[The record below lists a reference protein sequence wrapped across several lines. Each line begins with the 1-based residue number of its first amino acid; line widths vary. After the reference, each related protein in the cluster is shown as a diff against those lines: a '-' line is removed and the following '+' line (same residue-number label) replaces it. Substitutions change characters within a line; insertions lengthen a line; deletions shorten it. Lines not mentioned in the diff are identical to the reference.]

1 MDHANLSPLVFD
13 LLLILAAGL
22 LSGVICKRL
31 GVSMLVGYLVVGV
44 VIGGGGLGLVA
55 GEKADLRNLA
65 EIGAL
70 LLLFAIG
77 IEFSLGDLARLGR
90 FFFIGGSVQMVLVAV
105 PVAVVGYL
113 ADMPAGAA
121 VLVGA
126 AAAFSSTVLVFRALE
141 EWGQT
146 ASPHGRRAVGVLLFQ
161 DVALVPLMLVVPM
174 LTGEGSGPR
183 LGTLLVLG
191 AKATAFAVLV
201 LAARAVIRR
210 WIVPS
215 LSGLRS
221 IALVVLFAL
230 TVLVGAGLGAHA
242 AGLPPALG
250 AFAAGLALSGN
261 RLTAQID
268 ALILPYR
275 ETFAVVF
282 FVGLGTLMRFDV
294 FSQWGT
300 ALVALA
306 VLAGVFVLK
315 TGAATL
321 ALRLVR
327 LRWAAA
333 FGMGL
338 GLSQM
343 GEFAFVLLSEARRAE
358 VVDPQTYNLMLFVAL
373 VTMVLT
379 PQLLKLGLRC
389 CGGLPGEEAGAEPR
403 GAGPREPIRSAVVVG
418 LGPIGR
424 QAASGLETRGV
435 DVCLV
440 DLNPVNLHP
449 YTQQGFHTV
458 TGDAADPV
466 VLRRAGAQQCRLA
479 VVTVPDD
486 RTAGQT
492 VRAIRTLN
500 RACKILVRCRYQSN
514 AARIRRAGADAVI
527 SEEAEAAGALL
538 RLLDRMV

>member
-31 GVSMLVGYLVVGV
+31 GTSMLVGYLVVGAL
-44 VIGGGGLGLVA
+44 IGGGGLGLVA
-55 GEKADLRNLA
+55 GEKGDLRHLA

-77 IEFSLGDLARLGR
+77 IEFSLGELARLSR
-90 FFFIGGSVQMVLVAV
+90 FFFVGGSVQMVLVAV
-105 PVAVVGYL
+105 PVAGVAYL
-113 ADMPAGAA
+113 AGMPTGAA

-146 ASPHGRRAVGVLLFQ
+146 ASAHGRRAVGVLLFQ

-174 LTGEGSGPR
+174 LTGEGSGPG
-183 LGTLLVLG
+183 LGGLAVVG
-191 AKATAFAVLV
+191 AKAVGFAVLV
-201 LAARAVIRR
+201 LAARAAIRR

-230 TVLVGAGLGAHA
+230 TVLVGAGLGAHV

-275 ETFAVVF
+275 ETFAAVF
-282 FVGLGTLMRFDV
+282 FVGLGTFMRFDV

-300 ALVALA
+300 ALAALA

-343 GEFAFVLLSEARRAE
+343 GEFAFVLLAEARHAE
-358 VVDPQTYNLMLFVAL
+358 VVDPQTHNLMLFVAL
-373 VTMVLT
+373 VTLVAT
-379 PQLLKLGLRC
+379 PQLLKIGLRC
-389 CGGLPGEEAGAEPR
+389 CGGLPGEEPAAEAHAAP
-403 GAGPREPIRSAVVVG
+403 PRETVRSAVVVG

-449 YTQQGFHTV
+449 YAQQGFHTV
-458 TGDAADPV
+458 TGDAADPA
-466 VLRRAGAQQCRLA
+466 VLRRAGALQCRLA

-486 RTAGQT
+486 RTAAQT
-492 VRAIRTLN
+492 VRALRTLN
-500 RACKILVRCRYQSN
+500 RACRILVRCRYQSS
-514 AARIRRAGADAVI
+514 AAPIRRAGADAVI

-538 RLLDRMV
+538 RLLEQVV